1 MHEGKVPDITITP
14 VRAMV
19 HGMDYKTI
27 GWAAYEWQQVKID
40 HGHPEWQEV
49 EIAHSPYLFVLKDIV
64 RKKYP
69 DHRITVED

>member
-1 MHEGKVPDITITP
+1 MDEGKVPGITITP

-27 GWAAYEWQQVKID
+27 GWAAYEWQQVD
-40 HGHPEWQEV
+40 VNHACREWQEV
-49 EIAHSPYLFVLKDIV
+49 EVAHSPYLSVLKDLV

-69 DHRITVED
+69 ALTITVED